1 MQLWE
6 AALGWKS
13 PRFTHGPTLRGPPPN
28 SGQPLAKQMTASA
41 AMSFGT
47 ANALT
52 PSRQVVNRVFEV
64 GDPRSLD
71 QAKLLEADLK
81 RSKADD

>member
-1 MQLWE
+1 
-6 AALGWKS
+6 
-13 PRFTHGPTLRGPPPN
+13 
-28 SGQPLAKQMTASA
+28 
-41 AMSFGT
+41 MSFGT